1 MSDCYIREWTTFV
14 WIMEEP
20 QYILLFDGECHLCD
34 GTVQFVLDRD
44 KDERFHFCSLQ
55 SERGQAYLKQFELP
69 TDVFDSFVLIE
80 KDRYFL
86 RSTAVLRLCMR
97 MRFPWTLLSVF
108 LIVPSFIRDF
118 FYRIVAKNRYRWF
131 GKLDSCRLPDPKFR
145 SRFLQ

>member
-1 MSDCYIREWTTFV
+1 MKEKA
-14 WIMEEP
+14 

-55 SERGQAYLKQFELP
+55 SEKGQAYLKQFSLP

-80 KDRYFL
+80 NNQYYL
-86 RSTAVLRLCMR
+86 RSTAVLRLCAYLK
-97 MRFPWTLLSVF
+97 FPWNLVRVF
-108 LIVPSFIRDF
+108 LIIPRFIRDF
-118 FYRIVAKNRYRWF
+118 VYRVVAKNRYRWF
-131 GKLDSCRLPDPKFR
+131 GKLDTCRIPDAKYR